1 MAFSPS
7 LVISTMVLGPP
18 TARNPLRTVMNFFS
32 FRTERLRLR
41 ELFGTFTA
49 NINSVNAVRLIAS
62 NAAKMATRAELERGP
77 DIESEESMWGCS
89 PSPALALGG
98 LFDSSFLPLSSSILG
113 TRAHD
118 KFLGSVVKRLQT
130 REEQERR
137 DQQERETRRIQKSG
151 EGRKKSRRRKT
162 N

>member
-18 TARNPLRTVMNFFS
+18 TARNPLRTVMNLFS

-49 NINSVNAVRLIAS
+49 SINSVNVVRLIAS
-62 NAAKMATRAELERGP
+62 SAAKMATRAEFERGP
-77 DIESEESMWGCS
+77 FVSEERMLDCS
-89 PSPALALGG
+89 PSPTLAEG
-98 LFDSSFLPLSSSILG
+98 LCDDSFLPLSSLILG

-118 KFLGSVVKRLQT
+118 KFLGSIV
-130 REEQERR
+130 ERFHA
-137 DQQERETRRIQKSG
+137 
-151 EGRKKSRRRKT
+151 
-162 N
+162 

>member
-41 ELFGTFTA
+41 ELLGIFTA
-49 NINSVNAVRLIAS
+49 SINSVNVVRLIAS

-77 DIESEESMWGCS
+77 DNESEERMLDCS
-89 PSPALALGG
+89 PSPALAGG
-98 LFDSSFLPLSSSILG
+98 LCDPSFLPLSSFILG

-118 KFLGSVVKRLQT
+118 KFLGSVV
-130 REEQERR
+130 ERFHA
-137 DQQERETRRIQKSG
+137 
-151 EGRKKSRRRKT
+151 
-162 N
+162 